1 MRSVVRLR
9 SSSSSSS
16 LELLERLRDELELE
30 VVGRVRVFEEDELLT
45 RGRELVELELELRT
59 LGWERDELVVEL
71 LARVRELEV
80 VLLYVG
86 REVLLVLEDNDLFVE
101 EVERL

>member
-59 LGWERDELVVEL
+59 LGWERDELVGEL